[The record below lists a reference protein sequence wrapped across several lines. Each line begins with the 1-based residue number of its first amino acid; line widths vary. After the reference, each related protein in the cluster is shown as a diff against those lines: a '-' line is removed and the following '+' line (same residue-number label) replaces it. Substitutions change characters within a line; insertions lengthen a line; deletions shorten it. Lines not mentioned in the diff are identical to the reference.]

1 MAQVFPGS
9 ERALLIMAAD
19 GSAIA
24 GGSGDCSQPVMD
36 VSSLMTDTTA
46 TGEAAVNPALTP
58 FGNPEGAT

>member
-1 MAQVFPGS
+1 
-9 ERALLIMAAD
+9 MAAD

-36 VSSLMTDTTA
+36 VFSLMTDTTA